1 MSRGRVEPRIFA
13 AGLKIRSASFPNEKR
28 LPFGVFDPVP
38 VPVPGTPVPGR
49 PVPGV
54 VPVPV
59 SGSAPNE
66 KLNCD
71 QSKPRE
77 VFSFITTETSATC
90 MVTSEALRPRRMRY
104 GRIVS
109 SARAP
114 GATNETVPACN
125 RSEEHTYELQS

>member
-77 VFSFITTETSATC
+77 SFSLMTQETRANY
-90 MVTSEALRPRRMRY
+90 MEPYEALRPR
-104 GRIVS
+104 
-109 SARAP
+109 A
-114 GATNETVPACN
+114 
-125 RSEEHTYELQS
+125 